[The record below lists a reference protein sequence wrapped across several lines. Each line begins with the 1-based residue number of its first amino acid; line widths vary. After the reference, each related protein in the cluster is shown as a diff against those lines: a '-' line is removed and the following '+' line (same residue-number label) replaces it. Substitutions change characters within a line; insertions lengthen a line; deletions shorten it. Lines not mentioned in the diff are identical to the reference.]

1 MYIYILY
8 SVISVHILLK
18 FILFLHQ
25 FHHSDYS
32 CCPQATILF
41 GFKMTK
47 QVNLLKDQVYA
58 ISSLRTV
65 TKQIIFVYPHCYI
78 NN

>member
-1 MYIYILY
+1 MYVYIYILY

-47 QVNLLKDQVYA
+47 QVNLLN
-58 ISSLRTV
+58 L
-65 TKQIIFVYPHCYI
+65 
-78 NN
+78 